1 MFANFTELLKRPSNV
16 KVPSEPLLNP
26 LGVIKVGQ
34 ILLRNNSIIRKPL
47 NTFENGVLEDADGA
61 AITG

>member
-1 MFANFTELLKRPSNV
+1 MFANSTVLLKRTLNM

-26 LGVIKVGQ
+26 LGVIRVGQ

-47 NTFENGVLEDADGA
+47 NTFENGVLEDVDGA